1 MPLPLVL
8 DFSAVEFT
16 DEQFVQ
22 FCSDNHGLRIE
33 LSAERELIVMPPANP
48 NTGSKNHYISGELY
62 IWSKQDGTGLGF
74 DSSSGFTLP
83 NGAVRAP
90 DASWMSREKWDALPQ
105 EDRNGFSHIVPDFVV
120 ELRSPSDTLAMLQD
134 KMEEYINNGVRMGWL
149 IDPLQRRVHIYRP
162 GQAAEILEN
171 PETISGNPVLAGF
184 ALNIQEI
191 W

>member
-83 NGAVRAP
+83 NAPCVRP
-90 DASWMSREKWDALPQ
+90 MHLGCHV
-105 EDRNGFSHIVPDFVV
+105 RNGMLFHKRTGTGFRTSCQ
-120 ELRSPSDTLAMLQD
+120 TL
-134 KMEEYINNGVRMGWL
+134 
-149 IDPLQRRVHIYRP
+149 
-162 GQAAEILEN
+162 
-171 PETISGNPVLAGF
+171 
-184 ALNIQEI
+184 
-191 W
+191 